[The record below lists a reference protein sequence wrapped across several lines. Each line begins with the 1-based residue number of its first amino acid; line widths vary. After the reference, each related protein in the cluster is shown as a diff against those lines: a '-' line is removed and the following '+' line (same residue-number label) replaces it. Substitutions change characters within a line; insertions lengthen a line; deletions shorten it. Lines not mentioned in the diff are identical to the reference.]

1 MTEFNSF
8 IINSIHRI
16 THDAVVLSLKIKPE
30 IKELYQ
36 FSAGQYVTLELEIN
50 GENVKR
56 SYSICSEPNEESF
69 EVGIKKIQNG
79 VFSTYVNEKLRI
91 GDSIKVGKPEGRF
104 IWKPK
109 ENDKIMAIA
118 AGSGITPIMSII
130 KSVIKQSKKSSISLI
145 YCNKS
150 PDKTMFYKELQ
161 LLAKHF
167 PNRLNIHWTFTQTNK
182 KGANFGRVD
191 ENYINFA
198 LNQSKAKPDKYF
210 LCGPEKMIDL
220 SKKYLKKRGIPENQ
234 IFYELF
240 TKSSNKKEIDDA
252 INNGV
257 LNIKYDD
264 VFYKLSLS
272 AEKTILDIALQAK
285 VDVPYSCQG
294 GVCCSCIGKITE
306 GMAKMKSNQ
315 VLTDEEINEGL
326 ILTCQAVSIS
336 EKITIDYDD
345 V

>member
-1 MTEFNSF
+1 MTEFNSL
-8 IINSIHRI
+8 IINSIYRI
-16 THDAVVLSLKIKPE
+16 TQDAVVLSIKIRPD
-30 IKELYQ
+30 IKKLYK
-36 FSAGQYVTLELEIN
+36 FLAGQYVSLELEIN
-50 GENVKR
+50 GENVRR

-69 EVGIKKIQNG
+69 EVGIKRVQNG
-79 VFSTYVNEKLRI
+79 IFSTYVNEKLRI
-91 GDSIKVGKPEGRF
+91 GDSIKVGTPEGRF
-104 IWKPK
+104 IWEPK

-130 KSVIKQSKKSSISLI
+130 KSVIKKSKKSSVTLI
-145 YCNKS
+145 YSNKS
-150 PDKTMFYKELQ
+150 SDKTMFYKELHS
-161 LLAKHF
+161 LLKHF
-167 PNRLNIHWTFTQTNK
+167 PDRLNIHWTFTQKNE
-182 KGANFGRVD
+182 KGANYGRVD

-198 LNQSKAKPDKYF
+198 LNQNKAKPDKYF

-220 SKKYLKKRGIPENQ
+220 SKNYLKKKGIQENQ

-240 TKSSNKKEIDDA
+240 TENSKKKEINDA
-252 INNGV
+252 TKTGV

-264 VFYKLSLS
+264 VIYKLSLS
-272 AEKTILDIALQAK
+272 PDKTILDIALQAK

-306 GMAKMKSNQ
+306 GNAKMKSNQ

-326 ILTCQAVSIS
+326 ILTCQAISVS

>member
-91 GDSIKVGKPEGRF
+91 GDSIKVGTPEGRF

-161 LLAKHF
+161 LLVKHF

-240 TKSSNKKEIDDA
+240 TESSNKKEIDDA